1 MQACNVE
8 SSTPRDPD
16 VVASTSTSGNSFAA
30 RATRSQQLRKRLSR
44 QDSSQLL
51 SPKGVKSDWRECST
65 FVAALLRVE
74 EWIHGRI
81 LECVWWQVSIHGS
94 CSCFWSS
101 SSFVVVPLSTIIS

>member
-8 SSTPRDPD
+8 SSTPKDPGPD
-16 VVASTSTSGNSFAA
+16 NVVASTSTSGQSFAA

-51 SPKGVKSDWRECST
+51 SPKGVKNDWRECST

-74 EWIHGRI
+74 EWSHGRI

-94 CSCFWSS
+94 CSCFCYSL
-101 SSFVVVPLSTIIS
+101 SFSGSFTV